1 MANPKSETRSFETK
15 EKNGSNLQSRCVESK
30 HVPLQHSC
38 GAFLTCWRTAEQ
50 VNTFPHRVHLMF
62 VLPEDFFTCC
72 VLHNYR
78 CVRTC
83 NKTIVPC
90 VRHRGLK
97 FMFISGNHGLEIVF
111 VLFVVFHFPFFCF
124 SHAFPCFNVLAI
136 FPRFASRNFPAN
148 CQRDFFL
155 KPFSFWLSLA

>member
-1 MANPKSETRSFETK
+1 MRGIQTCSSSTFMWSISDVLKEPRSRWT
-15 EKNGSNLQSRCVESK
+15 L
-30 HVPLQHSC
+30 
-38 GAFLTCWRTAEQ
+38 
-50 VNTFPHRVHLMF
+50 FPTVFTWCLFYRRI
-62 VLPEDFFTCC
+62 FFTCC

-111 VLFVVFHFPFFCF
+111 VLFVCCFSFPFLFFVF

-148 CQRDFFL
+148 CQRDFYL

>member
-1 MANPKSETRSFETK
+1 MVATYNPDAWNPNMFLF
-15 EKNGSNLQSRCVESK
+15 NIHVE
-30 HVPLQHSC
+30 HFWR
-38 GAFLTCWRTAEQ
+38 AERTAEQ
-50 VNTFPHRVHLMF
+50 VNTFPHLVHLMF

-111 VLFVVFHFPFFCF
+111 VLFVCCFSFPFLFFVF